1 MRRLLCIG
9 LVVLGTGCGYGF
21 AARRGQLP
29 TQGKRVHAPAFLNS
43 TSEAGLDA
51 VFTAAFRSELAAMH
65 ADGPADSEV
74 EARGEVTALGGGPG
88 LPFTR
93 VAPGGSGS
101 EVSSLASYSVAA
113 SACIRLVEGSKAL
126 GSTCVSGSEDYPPG
140 ADALQIDAARRVALR
155 RLAQRLMREAIDRLA
170 SDF

>member
-9 LVVLGTGCGYGF
+9 VVLACGCGYGF
-21 AARRGQLP
+21 ANRRSVLP
-29 TQGKRVHAPAFLNS
+29 TEGKRVYAPAFLNS
-43 TSEAGLDA
+43 TSEAGLDG
-51 VFTAAFRSELAAMH
+51 VFTDAFRSELASMH
-65 ADGPADSEV
+65 ADGPSDAAV
-74 EARGEVTALGGGPG
+74 QARGEVTSLGGGPG

-93 VAPGGSGS
+93 VAPGGSGA

-113 SACIRLVEGSKAL
+113 SACIRLVDGGKVL

-140 ADALQIDAARRVALR
+140 ADALQIEAARRVALSRLAR
-155 RLAQRLMREAIDRLA
+155 RLMKEAIDRLA